1 MTSPYYDFKQQQTI
15 FIAYI
20 ADRQIVILLMDELH
34 VVVKLLDSKATLLI
48 YKFKRVLLGY
58 LKIIV

>member
-34 VVVKLLDSKATLLI
+34 VVVKLLDS
-48 YKFKRVLLGY
+48 
-58 LKIIV
+58 